1 MPVCAN
7 IRSRKFPS
15 ERCSYMTTRGDF
27 CARHVKNP
35 TRYRAPVST
44 LKPLIEIVK
53 RIQRIWRF
61 RHGLKM
67 AHERSPAFFMR
78 SLCHNDSEL
87 ATFESLDSI
96 PRKYFFAI
104 RDNSRIWGFDIRT
117 LLIQYENEGKLENP
131 YTKEA
136 CSVSTIEQFR
146 KHVENLRRWKIPT
159 HFQTVDNLT
168 PKQSWNL
175 RVLDMCLRLDMLGY
189 RISTQWFTNMDIT
202 RQRNLY
208 ATLYSIWNDRISDVL
223 QNTIVPLSSTLFKDP
238 PNSILLK
245 TDMDSIR
252 RTNIHIIERLI
263 SSASEQSDRTLGA
276 MYCVMAL
283 AHVSHKCREAYPW
296 LLE

>member
-7 IRSRKFPS
+7 IRSRKFPN
-15 ERCSYMTTRGDF
+15 ERCSYMTTNGEF

-35 TRYRAPVST
+35 TRYRTPVST
-44 LKPLIEIVK
+44 GKPLVEIVK

-61 RHGLKM
+61 RHGIKM
-67 AHERSPAFFMR
+67 ARERSPAFFMR

-87 ATFESLDSI
+87 ATFEPLETIS
-96 PRKYFFAI
+96 RKYFFAI

-131 YTKEA
+131 YTKEP

-146 KHVENLRRWKIPT
+146 KHVENLRCWKIPT

-208 ATLYSIWNDRISDVL
+208 ATLYSIWNERISEVL
-223 QNTIVPLSSTLFKDP
+223 QNTIVPQSSTLFKDH

-283 AHVSHKCREAYPW
+283 AHVSHKCRDAYPW

>member
-7 IRSRKFPS
+7 IRSRKFPN
-15 ERCSYMTTRGDF
+15 ERCSYMTTRGEF

-35 TRYRAPVST
+35 TRYRPPVST
-44 LKPLIEIVK
+44 AKPLVEIVK
-53 RIQRIWRF
+53 RLQRIWRF
-61 RHGLKM
+61 RHGIKM
-67 AHERSPAFFMR
+67 ARERSPAFFMR

-87 ATFESLDSI
+87 ATFEPLETIS
-96 PRKYFFAI
+96 RKYFFAI

-136 CSVSTIEQFR
+136 CFVSTIEQFR

-208 ATLYSIWNDRISDVL
+208 ATLYSIWNDRISEGL
-223 QNTIVPLSSTLFKDP
+223 QNTIVPHSSTLFKDP

-276 MYCVMAL
+276 MYSVMAL